1 MFRQLTFKNIY
12 EKERWKAVKN
22 GLSQFAGKANEN
34 HSSNKDGGQQMA
46 LQQLLNICNFQIV
59 RN

>member
-12 EKERWKAVKN
+12 EKERWKAVKS

-34 HSSNKDGGQQMA
+34 QSSNKDGGQQMA
-46 LQQLLNICNFQIV
+46 LH
-59 RN
+59 